1 MTASSPEAL
10 AQKQA
15 LSLLKKR
22 VLSSHQLREKLRAS
36 EHDEVVI
43 DKTLGYLCECG
54 YLNDQHLIDTL
65 LDKAR
70 RESRGS
76 LWLEQNLKERQLDGP
91 AGYVAQSTLA
101 QEEPSLAQAAIGKRY
116 ASPMS
121 PADSRRASQYL
132 GRRGFQPET
141 VETIISAACTP

>member
-1 MTASSPEAL
+1 M

-22 VLSSHQLREKLRAS
+22 VLSNRQLRAKLRES
-36 EHDEVVI
+36 EHDEAVI
-43 DKTLGYLCECG
+43 NETLSYLSECG
-54 YLNDQHLIDTL
+54 YLNDERLIDTL

-76 LWLEQNLKERQLDGP
+76 LWLEQSLRERQLDGP
-91 AGYVAQSTLA
+91 EGSVAQATLE
-101 QEEPSLAQAAIGKRY
+101 QEEPTLARTAITKRY
-116 ASPMS
+116 ASPLS

-132 GRRGFQPET
+132 GRRGFQPEI
-141 VETIISAACTP
+141 VEIIISAACTS